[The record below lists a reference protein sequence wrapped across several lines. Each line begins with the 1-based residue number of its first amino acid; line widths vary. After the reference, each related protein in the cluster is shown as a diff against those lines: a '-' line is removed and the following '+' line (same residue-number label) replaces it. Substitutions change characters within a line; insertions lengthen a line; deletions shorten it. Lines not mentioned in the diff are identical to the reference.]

1 MSLVFE
7 NVVGLDD
14 ESTRFDGDEETDCRS
29 DLAGSCVD
37 AEHDEYDPT
46 IDDAYVASLSM
57 LQKILQDMPT
67 RWAVG
72 QKCFAV
78 PHINCHMQ
86 TSRLSAS
93 PPRLSLQVAQT

>member
-7 NVVGLDD
+7 NVAGLDD

-46 IDDAYVASLSM
+46 IDDAYVASLSI
-57 LQKILQDMPT
+57 LQKNIARHAD
-67 RWAVG
+67 AVG
-72 QKCFAV
+72 CWSKVFCCAARKLSYANITSVCF
-78 PHINCHMQ
+78 
-86 TSRLSAS
+86 
-93 PPRLSLQVAQT
+93 PPLACPCR